1 MTHQDLSFEF
11 CGFVHDLINSIQT
24 KKIDFLDDT
33 QAIFYRV
40 SYQKLYY
47 ALYHKIL
54 YHDSE
59 LALSTGSN
67 KHQAILNKIRNN
79 NELYQLFSKLKALRV
94 WADYSTDDTPLRG
107 LQSVKHLQNQVYKT
121 IKAIKL

>member
-11 CGFVHDLINSIQT
+11 CNFVHNLINSVQT
-24 KKIDFLDDT
+24 KKLDFLDDT
-33 QAIFYRV
+33 QAIFYRT

-79 NELYQLFSKLKALRV
+79 PKLYQLFSKLKALRV
-94 WADYSTDDTPLRG
+94 WADYSTDDTPQQG
-107 LQSVKHLQNQVYKT
+107 LQSVKHLQNQVYKI
-121 IKAIKL
+121 IKTKKI